1 MKIGLRSSDK
11 KKEEHLVKNLIEN
24 AIKYNKENASCSVML
39 EDDNLDKKIDRT
51 YLDEVFDE
59 LYAAFDK
66 MKAKFPDFIKSVTD
80 CSNYLSN
87 TVAPAYEKVEATA
100 SSKIG

>member
-1 MKIGLRSSDK
+1 MAMTFSSQGCRSAANDLTKSANTLDTLLNSD
-11 KKEEHLVKNLIEN
+11 LTGVINRVKNVYDSET
-24 AIKYNKENASCSVML
+24 AS
-39 EDDNLDKKIDRT
+39 
-51 YLDEVFDE
+51 E

>member
-1 MKIGLRSSDK
+1 MAMTFSSQGCRAAASDLTK
-11 KKEEHLVKNLIEN
+11 SANTLDSLLNSDLTGVINKVKNVYDSET
-24 AIKYNKENASCSVML
+24 AS
-39 EDDNLDKKIDRT
+39 
-51 YLDEVFDE
+51 E

-80 CSNYLSN
+80 CSNYLNN

>member
-1 MKIGLRSSDK
+1 MAMTFSSQGCRAAASDLTK
-11 KKEEHLVKNLIEN
+11 SANTLDSLLNSDLTGVINKVKNVYDSET
-24 AIKYNKENASCSVML
+24 AS
-39 EDDNLDKKIDRT
+39 
-51 YLDEVFDE
+51 E

>member
-1 MKIGLRSSDK
+1 MAMTFSSQGCRTAAANLTKSANTLDSLLNSDLTGIINK
-11 KKEEHLVKNLIEN
+11 VKNAYES
-24 AIKYNKENASCSVML
+24 ETAS
-39 EDDNLDKKIDRT
+39 
-51 YLDEVFDE
+51 E

>member
-1 MKIGLRSSDK
+1 MAMTFSSQGCRAAASDLTKSANTLDTLLNSDLTGIINKDK
-11 KKEEHLVKNLIEN
+11 NVYDSET
-24 AIKYNKENASCSVML
+24 AS
-39 EDDNLDKKIDRT
+39 
-51 YLDEVFDE
+51 E

>member
-1 MKIGLRSSDK
+1 MAMTFSSQGCRTAANELTKSANTLNSLLNSDLSGIINK
-11 KKEEHLVKNLIEN
+11 VKTVYDSET
-24 AIKYNKENASCSVML
+24 AS
-39 EDDNLDKKIDRT
+39 
-51 YLDEVFDE
+51 E

>member
-1 MKIGLRSSDK
+1 MAMTFSSVGCRQAASDLNK
-11 KKEEHLVKNLIEN
+11 SANTLDTLLNSNLTAIISKVKTVYDSET
-24 AIKYNKENASCSVML
+24 AS
-39 EDDNLDKKIDRT
+39 
-51 YLDEVFDE
+51 E

-66 MKAKFPDFIKSVTD
+66 MKAKFPDFIKSVSD

>member
-1 MKIGLRSSDK
+1 MAMTFSSTGCKTAASQLASAASTIDT
-11 KKEEHLVKNLIEN
+11 LLNTDLTNVMDRVKSAYDSET
-24 AIKYNKENASCSVML
+24 AS
-39 EDDNLDKKIDRT
+39 
-51 YLDEVFDE
+51 E

-66 MKAKFPDFIKSVTD
+66 MKAKFPDFIKSVND

-87 TVAPAYEKVEATA
+87 TVAPAYEKVESTA

>member
-1 MKIGLRSSDK
+1 MAMTFSSQGCRAAASDLSK
-11 KKEEHLVKNLIEN
+11 SANTLDSLLNSDLTGVINKVKNVYDSET
-24 AIKYNKENASCSVML
+24 AS
-39 EDDNLDKKIDRT
+39 
-51 YLDEVFDE
+51 E

-66 MKAKFPDFIKSVTD
+66 MKSKFPDFIKSVTD

>member
-1 MKIGLRSSDK
+1 MAMTFSSQGCRSAAAELKQSATTLETILNTDLTAIITNVK
-11 KKEEHLVKNLIEN
+11 KVYTSET
-24 AIKYNKENASCSVML
+24 AS
-39 EDDNLDKKIDRT
+39 
-51 YLDEVFDE
+51 E

-80 CSNYLSN
+80 CSNYLNN
-87 TVAPAYEKVEATA
+87 TVAPAYEKVEKTA

>member
-1 MKIGLRSSDK
+1 MAMTFSSQGCRTAANDLTKSANAIDGLLNNDFTGVINK
-11 KKEEHLVKNLIEN
+11 VKNAYDSET
-24 AIKYNKENASCSVML
+24 AQ
-39 EDDNLDKKIDRT
+39 
-51 YLDEVFDE
+51 E
-59 LYAAFDK
+59 LYAAFDQ

-87 TVAPAYEKVEATA
+87 TVAPAYEKIESTA

>member
-1 MKIGLRSSDK
+1 MLFGK
-11 KKEEHLVKNLIEN
+11 EN
-24 AIKYNKENASCSVML
+24 AIDEKIIDYLKVFTFLSKEEIEELEVKNVYDSETAS
-39 EDDNLDKKIDRT
+39 
-51 YLDEVFDE
+51 E

-87 TVAPAYEKVEATA
+87 TVAPAYEKVETTA

>member
-1 MKIGLRSSDK
+1 MAMTFSSQGCRAAASDLTK
-11 KKEEHLVKNLIEN
+11 SANTLDTLLNSDLTGVINKVKNVYDSET
-24 AIKYNKENASCSVML
+24 AS
-39 EDDNLDKKIDRT
+39 
-51 YLDEVFDE
+51 E

>member
-1 MKIGLRSSDK
+1 MAMTFSSQGCRSAASDLTK
-11 KKEEHLVKNLIEN
+11 SANTLDSLLNSDLTGVINKVKNVYDSET
-24 AIKYNKENASCSVML
+24 AS
-39 EDDNLDKKIDRT
+39 
-51 YLDEVFDE
+51 E

>member
-1 MKIGLRSSDK
+1 MAMTFSSQGCRAAAND
-11 KKEEHLVKNLIEN
+11 LTQAANTIDTILNSDLTSTINRVKTAYES
-24 AIKYNKENASCSVML
+24 ETAS
-39 EDDNLDKKIDRT
+39 
-51 YLDEVFDE
+51 E

-66 MKAKFPDFIKSVTD
+66 MKAKFPDFIKSVND

-87 TVAPAYEKVEATA
+87 TVAPAYEKVESTA

>member
-1 MKIGLRSSDK
+1 MAMTFSSQGCRAAASDLTK
-11 KKEEHLVKNLIEN
+11 SANTLDSLLNSDLTGVINKVKTVYDSET
-24 AIKYNKENASCSVML
+24 AS
-39 EDDNLDKKIDRT
+39 
-51 YLDEVFDE
+51 E

-66 MKAKFPDFIKSVTD
+66 MKAKFPDFIQSVTD

>member
-1 MKIGLRSSDK
+1 MAMTFSSQGCRSAANELTKSAKALDTLLNSDLTGVINK
-11 KKEEHLVKNLIEN
+11 VKNVYDSET
-24 AIKYNKENASCSVML
+24 AS
-39 EDDNLDKKIDRT
+39 
-51 YLDEVFDE
+51 E

-87 TVAPAYEKVEATA
+87 TVAPAYEKLEATA

>member
-1 MKIGLRSSDK
+1 MAMTFSSQGCRAAANDLNNSARTLDTILNNELAGIINK
-11 KKEEHLVKNLIEN
+11 VKTVYDSET
-24 AIKYNKENASCSVML
+24 AS
-39 EDDNLDKKIDRT
+39 
-51 YLDEVFDE
+51 E

-87 TVAPAYEKVEATA
+87 TVAPAYEKVESTA

>member
-1 MKIGLRSSDK
+1 MAMTFSSQGCRAAASDLTKSANTLDQLLNSDLTSVINRVRGLYQS
-11 KKEEHLVKNLIEN
+11 ET
-24 AIKYNKENASCSVML
+24 A
-39 EDDNLDKKIDRT
+39 
-51 YLDEVFDE
+51 DE

-66 MKAKFPDFIKSVTD
+66 MKAKFPEFIKSVTD